1 MIRRTITRLFN
12 DKEIGKRGYVVSK
25 SEWSNYCKNIIKP
38 YTSAESLQFEHKSR
52 YIYNYAT
59 IKKNEPELD
68 SKSEIVRLK
77 SKVQYL
83 KNELSLKTK
92 ELNSIKL
99 ELERDTTS
107 KIQNSKCI
115 NKCNKQ

>member
-1 MIRRTITRLFN
+1 MMFTRRMLRLFN
-12 DKEIGKRGYVVSK
+12 DKEIGKRGYLVTTT
-25 SEWSNYCKNIIKP
+25 EWEIYCKNIIKP

-83 KNELSLKTK
+83 KNELTLKTN

-99 ELERDTTS
+99 ELERGTTS
-107 KIQNSKCI
+107 KIQNSK
-115 NKCNKQ
+115 